1 MLSELKQKADSK
13 GLTEK
18 NRVQFLRSKG
28 NDVFKL
34 IQDDKIASD
43 RSLSRD
49 PQR

>member
-1 MLSELKQKADSK
+1 MLSEFKQKADSK

-49 PQR
+49 PLQ